1 MKDWYVDWELMTILG
16 LNKSK
21 LKTEFSSKSYQLCML
36 YQTVVV
42 VAAAADDSRYWKI
55 PSSVK
60 VRPYDE

>member
-1 MKDWYVDWELMTILG
+1 
-16 LNKSK
+16 
-21 LKTEFSSKSYQLCML
+21 
-36 YQTVVV
+36 

>member
-42 VAAAADDSRYWKI
+42 AAAADDSRYWKI